1 MRGTRLVLGIG
12 LVVAALAL
20 AGCGGDDDDSTATDT
35 DTVTE
40 TTDTTETT
48 GEAGGDVDRHRRT
61 WIHDHADGRGG
72 RSVSTLP
79 AGSYTI
85 EVDDQSDMHNFHLTG
100 PGVEET
106 TDVARGR
113 NADVGRHARS
123 GDVHVRL
130 RSACELDEREL
141 HGHLAAIT

>member
-48 GEAGGDVDRHRRT
+48 GEAGGTLTGTVGPGFTITLTNEAGD
-61 WIHDHADGRGG
+61 
-72 RSVSTLP
+72 SVSTLP

-106 TDVARGR
+106 TDVAEVGTQTW
-113 NADVGRHARS
+113 DVTLEAGTYTYVCDPHASSMS
-123 GDVHVRL
+123 GSFTVT
-130 RSACELDEREL
+130 
-141 HGHLAAIT
+141 G